1 MYGGEIVGRASE
13 DDWQAE
19 DDARTIARA
28 EAIKADPKRME
39 KARAAAK
46 KIADRERIEKET
58 MESLAKGF
66 DYGEQKEK

>member
-1 MYGGEIVGRASE
+1 MYGGEIVGPASE

-19 DDARTIARA
+19 DDARTIVRA

>member
-1 MYGGEIVGRASE
+1 MYGGEIVGPSSE

-19 DDARTIARA
+19 DDARTIVRA

-39 KARAAAK
+39 KAQAAAK

-58 MESLAKGF
+58 METLAKGF
-66 DYGEQKEK
+66 TYEEQKGK